1 MGMTNADRATIR
13 QFRQEDTEAAVAL
26 WETCGLTRPWND
38 PRADIAR
45 TLSVQPELFLVAE
58 AEPGA
63 SGAAGGSVVGT
74 VMAGYDGHRGW
85 MFYLATAPSHRG
97 RGIGR
102 DLVAEVERRL
112 EAIGCPKAQLMVRS
126 DNAEAIGFYAALG
139 YEPGDVIL
147 LGKRLIDDA

>member
-1 MGMTNADRATIR
+1 MGMTNANTATIR

-85 MFYLATAPSHRG
+85 MYYLATAPSHRG